1 MSLSCEMSW
10 HYNVISGTI
19 MSSLSKHPSQKF
31 ITASHF
37 DKNIYDIYIW
47 RSSEIHTFLFPETAN
62 GNMTATQLLQVGPTL
77 VA

>member
-1 MSLSCEMSW
+1 
-10 HYNVISGTI
+10 

-37 DKNIYDIYIW
+37 DKNIYDIYGG
-47 RSSEIHTFLFPETAN
+47 HQKFTFLFPKTAN
-62 GNMTATQLLQVGPTL
+62 GNITATQLLQVGPTL